1 MVRPLLVAEPGPG
14 DASCTIWTL
23 SVFFNPLHSQAGR
36 PSSRFAFSSFPIF
49 RSSPVFP
56 PIPTLR
62 SSPVSQLLPIFRFS
76 PAFQPLPISCFSPVL
91 RSFPN
96 FRSSPVLR
104 LLPSFRSSPV
114 LRLLP
119 TFPSSPVLRLL
130 PISRSS
136 PVFQP
141 LPTSRSSPASDRSVL
156 SAIPTFRLVGFCLT
170 GDLRYSRKLR
180 LSKPMDGYLERS
192 SNHKH
197 Q

>member
-23 SVFFNPLHSQAGR
+23 SVSFNPLHSQAGR

-76 PAFQPLPISCFSPVL
+76 PAFQPLPISWSSPVSRPL
-91 RSFPN
+91 PT
-96 FRSSPVLR
+96 FRFSPVLR
-104 LLPSFRSSPV
+104 LLSSFRSSPI

-119 TFPSSPVLRLL
+119 TFPSSPIFRSF

-141 LPTSRSSPASDRSVL
+141 LPIFRSSPASDRSVL
-156 SAIPTFRLVGFCLT
+156 SAIPTFRLVGICLT
-170 GDLRYSRKLR
+170 GDSSYSRKLR
-180 LSKPMDGYLERS
+180 LSKPKEGYLEWF